1 MKIHE
6 NTIKLQLGYY
16 ISVVSLRC
24 MMDALRAL
32 DLDTLTDEGQSTLNE
47 IEFATMY
54 SQTVLDNILGEIRE
68 TDDNIDSQDEKGIE
82 DMACKVE
89 KMIEAGLYKKK
100 IPTPKDVTT
109 HIFQTIDA
117 IADNFQPEKLKKG
130 KIKMEDV
137 SKMAGL

>member
-1 MKIHE
+1 
-6 NTIKLQLGYY
+6 
-16 ISVVSLRC
+16 